1 MTTREIVTGQAMA
14 IADAWSPPDAPPSWW
29 LTAATFTAIAREDV
43 LRGLAAEIPPD
54 RLPPLLLAAVLQYL
68 VAEEPDAPLARHYPV
83 PGGPQPP
90 SDPGFGAELAEF
102 ADARRDR
109 VRELAGRHRYQ
120 MNEVGRCIDVLPVL
134 GRIAAA
140 ENRPLALVD
149 LGTGAGLSL
158 HLDRYRYTY
167 RAPSGERVVG
177 DPAAGVQLSCAVRTG
192 EPPLPPSVPVLA
204 DRVGI
209 DVEPLDLAD
218 PATLAWLA
226 ACIPPEAGAVTRFA
240 AASALA
246 RAEPARTVRGSLLD
260 ALPAVVAELPPDA
273 LVCLVD
279 TYVHVFLPPAEL
291 ARFDELLLGLGRDVD
306 WVSVDPLVP
315 LGPDARHTVQRL
327 DVPESWVAEN
337 RAGGVFGVIGHVRVR
352 DGVRSGVVLGRA
364 HPSAAW
370 LDWTDGSHPAR
381 VRGELDRHPRLQPG
395 RTQPLVQLGPHAVEL
410 LDGAR
415 SQPVPPGRRPRRP
428 AGSRPWTA
436 APPARRAPIPARRRR
451 RPRSPARARRA
462 RRSS

>member
-1 MTTREIVTGQAMA
+1 MTDSEIVTGQAMA

-68 VAEEPDAPLARHYPV
+68 VTEEPDAPVARHYPK

-90 SDPGFGAELAEF
+90 SDPGFGAELVAF
-102 ADARRDR
+102 AAARRDR

-120 MNEVGRCIDVLPVL
+120 MNEVGRCVDVLPVL

-140 ENRPLALVD
+140 EGRPLALVD

-158 HLDRYRYTY
+158 HLDRYHYTY
-167 RAPSGERVVG
+167 RAPDGERAVG

-279 TYVHVFLPPAEL
+279 TYVHVFLPPADL
-291 ARFDELLLGLGRDVD
+291 DRFDALLLGLGRDVD

-327 DVPESWVAEN
+327 AVPESWVAEN

-352 DGVRSGVVLGRA
+352 DGARSGTVLGRA

-370 LDWTDGSHPAR
+370 LDWVTPSAG
-381 VRGELDRHPRLQPG
+381 PR
-395 RTQPLVQLGPHAVEL
+395 
-410 LDGAR
+410 
-415 SQPVPPGRRPRRP
+415 
-428 AGSRPWTA
+428 
-436 APPARRAPIPARRRR
+436 
-451 RPRSPARARRA
+451 
-462 RRSS
+462 

>member
-1 MTTREIVTGQAMA
+1 MTDPEIVTGQAMA

-43 LRGLAAEIPPD
+43 LRALAAEIPPD

-68 VAEEPDAPLARHYPV
+68 VAEEPDAPLARHYPA

-90 SDPGFGAELAEF
+90 PDPGFGAELAAF
-102 ADARRDR
+102 ADARRAR

-120 MNEVGRCIDVLPVL
+120 MNEVGRCVDVLPVL

-140 ENRPLALVD
+140 ETRPLALVD

-192 EPPLPPSVPVLA
+192 EPPLPSSVPVLA

-352 DGVRSGVVLGRA
+352 DGVRSGAVLGRA

-370 LDWTDGSHPAR
+370 LDWTDGVTS
-381 VRGELDRHPRLQPG
+381 
-395 RTQPLVQLGPHAVEL
+395 
-410 LDGAR
+410 
-415 SQPVPPGRRPRRP
+415 S
-428 AGSRPWTA
+428 AGLR
-436 APPARRAPIPARRRR
+436 
-451 RPRSPARARRA
+451 
-462 RRSS
+462 

>member
-1 MTTREIVTGQAMA
+1 MTTPEIVTGQAMA

-83 PGGPQPP
+83 PGGSQPP

-192 EPPLPPSVPVLA
+192 EPPLSPSVPVLA

-315 LGPDARHTVQRL
+315 LGPEARRTVQRL

-370 LDWTDGSHPAR
+370 LDWTDGVTSSA
-381 VRGELDRHPRLQPG
+381 GPR
-395 RTQPLVQLGPHAVEL
+395 
-410 LDGAR
+410 
-415 SQPVPPGRRPRRP
+415 
-428 AGSRPWTA
+428 
-436 APPARRAPIPARRRR
+436 
-451 RPRSPARARRA
+451 
-462 RRSS
+462 

>member
-1 MTTREIVTGQAMA
+1 MTTPEIVTGQAMA

-29 LTAATFTAIAREDV
+29 LTAATFTAIACEDV

-68 VAEEPDAPLARHYPV
+68 VAEEPDAPLARHYPA

-90 SDPGFGAELAEF
+90 PDPGFGAELAEF

-167 RAPSGERVVG
+167 RAPGGERAVG

-226 ACIPPEAGAVTRFA
+226 ACIPPEVGAVTRFA

-279 TYVHVFLPPAEL
+279 TYVHVFLPPADL

-315 LGPDARHTVQRL
+315 LGPDARRTVQGL

-352 DGVRSGVVLGRA
+352 DGVRSGAVLGRA

-370 LDWTDGSHPAR
+370 LDWVTSSAG
-381 VRGELDRHPRLQPG
+381 PR
-395 RTQPLVQLGPHAVEL
+395 
-410 LDGAR
+410 
-415 SQPVPPGRRPRRP
+415 
-428 AGSRPWTA
+428 
-436 APPARRAPIPARRRR
+436 
-451 RPRSPARARRA
+451 
-462 RRSS
+462 